1 MSGDPIV
8 WALNALR
15 RRMDAA
21 LSARTLAAIDLGEH
35 AVTCL
40 VFQADR
46 AALYRAIN
54 NPDRDPHA
62 ALPIIGASRRP
73 SVGIEQ
79 GVIVDQP
86 AAAKSIVAALDEA
99 NRLAG
104 VSTNRV
110 VFSLS
115 GGTPRTLLAEGLT
128 EIATRRVDDN
138 SVARVLAACR
148 PEISSRVRRPIH
160 IDLIDFERDGISGLR
175 DPRGVAA
182 ARLGVNIA
190 VTTLERAALDALAQT
205 ARLARV
211 QISGVVASAI
221 SSGFAVLTDDE
232 RELGAISVDFGAG
245 TTGIAAFKDGR
256 HSRAEVL
263 PLGGNALTRDLAE
276 ALEISTL
283 AAEAHKVGRGEG
295 LVAADPSILGGAGP
309 GEVQSVHVGVV
320 RPRLAE
326 TMEMVSMR
334 LDELP
339 GRPVVLTG
347 GGSQLPGIV
356 DFAETILQ
364 SRVRAGAPF
373 RTVGSPSVFRGPDCA
388 AAHGVASYIIH
399 LITEPWRDA
408 ISMTAG
414 PDRRLSGLT
423 GWLRENW

>member
-1 MSGDPIV
+1 
-8 WALNALR
+8 
-15 RRMDAA
+15 
-21 LSARTLAAIDLGEH
+21 
-35 AVTCL
+35 
-40 VFQADR
+40 
-46 AALYRAIN
+46 
-54 NPDRDPHA
+54 
-62 ALPIIGASRRP
+62 
-73 SVGIEQ
+73 
-79 GVIVDQP
+79 
-86 AAAKSIVAALDEA
+86 
-99 NRLAG
+99 
-104 VSTNRV
+104 
-110 VFSLS
+110 
-115 GGTPRTLLAEGLT
+115 
-128 EIATRRVDDN
+128 
-138 SVARVLAACR
+138 
-148 PEISSRVRRPIH
+148 
-160 IDLIDFERDGISGLR
+160 
-175 DPRGVAA
+175 
-182 ARLGVNIA
+182 

-263 PLGGNALTRDLAE
+263 P
-276 ALEISTL
+276 
-283 AAEAHKVGRGEG
+283 GRGEG

-414 PDRRLSGLT
+414 PDMKFIV
-423 GWLRENW
+423 NIA